1 MPTSQGCCRIK
12 GMIAIGHCQPPGTKT
27 WSNCKMFGSASP
39 ACGKRAPTDLKGS
52 IIHRR
57 GEAHWESRACYLHY
71 HCPKVQRRERA
82 TKKLK
87 NCGHTKTR
95 RGLTNG
101 PRKKIW
107 KNKHLSLK
115 IICEDYMPETKEPP
129 IYSLVTWYN
138 DALVYFSQWSIPCPS
153 LYTSLRYPL

>member
-12 GMIAIGHCQPPGTKT
+12 GMIAIGHCQPPGTKA

-39 ACGKRAPTDLKGS
+39 ACGKRAPTDLKDS

-57 GEAHWESRACYLHY
+57 GEAHWESRAYYLHY

-101 PRKKIW
+101 LRKKIW

-115 IICEDYMPETKEPP
+115 IICEYYTPEIKEHLY
-129 IYSLVTWYN
+129 ILWSRDTMTHLCIFYN
-138 DALVYFSQWSIPCPS
+138 GAYPV
-153 LYTSLRYPL
+153 LYTSLHYPL